1 MSTDKEEKT
10 PAPQQVGD
18 EPELV
23 DENES
28 DNGLPHAVQIVS
40 IGTESDQYA
49 FSFKED
55 NLNGV
60 LAKVPP
66 GWKVS
71 VVSVV
76 GAFRTGKSFLLSW
89 FLRYLHYHSTNKPD
103 LVTGSGKKWY
113 EQFSSLG
120 NDGFNWRGGAER
132 NTTGI
137 WMWSEP
143 YFLKRT
149 NPLSGKEEDIAVVL
163 VDTQGM
169 FDHETTMGLTAAI
182 FGLSTLL
189 SSYQIYNVDKR
200 IQEDNLQQLALFSE
214 YGRMA
219 LETEQQCAA
228 EYREKK
234 AREEE
239 QQQQEEEVKTRSLD
253 GGEKE
258 KTKEDSPKKEDKK
271 EKKPRPKLTKTKP
284 RKPFQHIDFL
294 VRDWQNFDEEEDME
308 LMEKEMDEYLN
319 SVIAERDAKDLHDT
333 RAQITACFEKLGCFM
348 FTHPGFAVT
357 KKKYSGD
364 VKVIEPTFLNLLDRY
379 CQRVFNAGDNLD
391 PKVIHGRE
399 LTAVEL
405 GAYVKAYALLFESGA
420 HFPEAATMLDATA
433 KANNSNATSLAIQAY
448 KDDMDKIAGVMC
460 SNYIPPDEFEKSH
473 RQLAERSLEMFDD
486 MANFGNREDIDKAR
500 EMVIKMLKDNHEVYS
515 KLNDGRNPLAGFEIY
530 ILPMSVAIISFLL
543 RWIADHTCTSWSQTC
558 KVGSDVLSEV
568 YTVGFLFMLIIS
580 ATRAKQI
587 SDSVKRIRKALK
599 AVSSDSGGSAVNTKG
614 GGKGLKED

>member
-1 MSTDKEEKT
+1 MSVDKDETT
-10 PAPQQVGD
+10 PDIATADAPKDESVSKVGD

-28 DNGLPHAVQIVS
+28 DDELPHAVQIVS
-40 IGTESDQYA
+40 IGTESNEYA
-49 FSFKED
+49 FSYQEEK
-55 NLNGV
+55 LNSV

-89 FLRYLHYHSTNKPD
+89 FLRYLHAHSSNNTNGD
-103 LVTGSGKKWY
+103 SDSGKKWY

-143 YFLKRT
+143 HFLKRT

-219 LETEQQCAA
+219 IDTQQQAA
-228 EYREKK
+228 KEYRKKK
-234 AREEE
+234 AKEE
-239 QQQQEEEVKTRSLD
+239 QEVRSRSTD
-253 GGEKE
+253 GNSE
-258 KTKEDSPKKEDKK
+258 SPKNDASKK
-271 EKKPRPKLTKTKP
+271 ERPKLTKTPPKP
-284 RKPFQHIDFL
+284 RKPFQRIDFL
-294 VRDWQNFDEEEDME
+294 VRDWQNFDDEDDME
-308 LMEKEMDEYLN
+308 AMEKEMDEYLH
-319 SVIAERDAKDLHDT
+319 SVIAERKAKDLHDT
-333 RAQITACFEKLGCFM
+333 RAQITGCFEKLGCFM
-348 FTHPGFAVT
+348 FTHPGFSVT

-364 VKVIEPTFLNLLDRY
+364 VQVIEPTFLSLLDRY
-379 CQRVFNAGDNLD
+379 CQRVFNEGDNLD
-391 PKVIHGRE
+391 PKIINGRE

-405 GAYVKAYALLFESGA
+405 GAYIKAYALLFESGA
-420 HFPEAATMLDATA
+420 HFPTAATMLDATS
-433 KANNSNATSLAIQAY
+433 KANNSNATNIAINKY
-448 KDDMDKIAGVMC
+448 KEEMDKLAGVRC
-460 SNYIPPDEFEKSH
+460 TSYVSPEEFEKDH
-473 RQLAERSLEMFDD
+473 KALATRSLEMFDE
-486 MANFGNREDIDKAR
+486 MANFGNRDDISEAR
-500 EMVIKMLKDNHEVYS
+500 EMVLRMVKENYEIYN
-515 KLNDGRNPLAGFEIY
+515 KLNQGRNPLNGFEIY
-530 ILPMSVAIISFLL
+530 ILPMTIAVISFLL

-558 KVGSDVLSEV
+558 KAGSDALSEV

-587 SDSVKRIRKALK
+587 SDTVKRIRKAFV
-599 AVSSDSGGSAVNTKG
+599 AVGGSGSEKDKNA
-614 GGKGLKED
+614 GKGSKND